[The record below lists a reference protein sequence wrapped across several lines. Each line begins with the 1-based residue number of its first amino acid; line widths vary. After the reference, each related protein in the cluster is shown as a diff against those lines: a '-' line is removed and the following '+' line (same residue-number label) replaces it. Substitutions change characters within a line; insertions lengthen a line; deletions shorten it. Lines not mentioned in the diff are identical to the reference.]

1 MSEVQQPPSLRQLQ
15 NKRKAGTATAEELET
30 LRGYERESKQRSR
43 DAERAQTDAGRKM
56 ASSTIVVNKQDADEI
71 LKVERGLRDVHSR
84 SPHIRKTIYKLAG
97 QAAELLG
104 LPGATYSLLRWGFIA
119 TKIGMSA
126 GADYVPEAPENG
138 IADPDG
144 FDDGELVTRR
154 ELCAMLELS
163 HAAVLAKKID
173 DAQDVPLTR
182 EEAIDAL
189 DVSPER
195 KAFYREVCTLFDRAE
210 SGDIDVQHAIL
221 GEAMDMDLEK
231 LSPQQRTELD
241 TLDDDAW
248 IKRMAEMP
256 CTSRVIQR
264 YHLTLD

>member
-1 MSEVQQPPSLRQLQ
+1 MSELQEQPPSLRQLQ
-15 NKRKAGTATAEELET
+15 NKRKARTATAEELET
-30 LRGYERESKQRSR
+30 LRSYERESKQRSR

-56 ASSTIVVNKQDADEI
+56 ASSRIVVNKDEAKEI
-71 LKVERGLRDVHSR
+71 LKERGLRDIHSR
-84 SPHIRKTIYKLAG
+84 SAHIRRVIYRLSKT
-97 QAAELLG
+97 AAEILG
-104 LPGATYSLLRWGFIA
+104 LPGPNYHLLRWGVIA
-119 TKIGMSA
+119 TKIALTA
-126 GADYVPEAPENG
+126 GADYVPKAPENG